1 MKEIKWIKSISIW
14 IFIIPFL
21 SVNFCLIFNQSFPS
35 GEGPFAIG
43 DTIADKASDWIIPYI
58 DGNNSISRVVRVFPN
73 SLIFKPSMIITSI
86 LLIFYWIYNAQLI
99 KTINSDHKHIKK
111 ILFFGIGSA
120 IFLSIHSIFLG
131 IKLDISI
138 FKLLR
143 RVVLLAFIVFEIVAQ
158 AFLIVIL
165 FNIKN
170 KISHLINEKILKIKR
185 ILVTILILVAIITI
199 PFLPFNNLKTL
210 KYLLEWNYFL
220 GVILFYLLTFL
231 MWKKPHSHTLSG
243 V

>member
-1 MKEIKWIKSISIW
+1 MNEIKWIRSISIW
-14 IFIIPFL
+14 IFIIPLL
-21 SVNFCLIFNQSFPS
+21 SVNICLILSQSFPF

-73 SLIFKPSMIITSI
+73 SLIFKPSMFVTSI
-86 LLIFYWIYNAQLI
+86 LLIFYWINNAKLI
-99 KTINSDHKHIKK
+99 KSINIDHKHIKK

-120 IFLSIHSIFLG
+120 IFLSIHSMFLG
-131 IKLDISI
+131 MKFDIAL

-143 RVVLLAFIVFEIVAQ
+143 RVILLAFIIFEIIAQ
-158 AFLIVIL
+158 AFLILIL
-165 FNIKN
+165 FDVKK
-170 KISHLINEKILKIKR
+170 KISYLINEKILQMKR
-185 ILVTILILVAIITI
+185 VLVSILILVAIITL
-199 PFLPFNNLKTL
+199 PFLPFNNLKTI

-231 MWKKPHSHTLSG
+231 MWKKPLPHTS
-243 V
+243 